1 MDTITAPF
9 MRNLSKRSALSA
21 RRFSPE
27 AYDNSTLTSHSRNG
41 RLCSDRRLATLGDL
55 IGVAG

>member
-27 AYDNSTLTSHSRNG
+27 AYPENAQPQLNWGISRSST
-41 RLCSDRRLATLGDL
+41 C
-55 IGVAG
+55 VA